1 VESSVLH
8 QTWMADGR
16 NLMTTLFQ
24 DVRYGLRLLW
34 KSPGFTIVAVLSLAL
49 GVGANTAIFSI
60 VDAVLLRSL
69 PFSHPDRL
77 VKIVANNR
85 GVGARDIGLSVPEF
99 DDLRLRAGIFE
110 QVSAL
115 NGGPA
120 NLTGGERPQH
130 LELLEVSP
138 NYFSMLGT
146 SAHIGR
152 VFGPGDEAP
161 GFAEAAVIS
170 DSLWASGFGRDPG
183 VLGRKMLL
191 DNDPYTIVGVLPPGF
206 HHPGPTLATDVEI
219 WITAGFRADP
229 FPKPDRSLRSLPG
242 AIGLLKPGISR
253 EQAQARLNA
262 FTAQLR
268 AEYATDY
275 PAGSDWSIE
284 IEPLQESLVGNVR
297 PMLLVLMGAVALV
310 ILLASVNV
318 ANLLLARASGRQR
331 EMAVRRALGATRSRL
346 ILQML
351 TESLILSLVSGVV
364 GLLTGIAALRFVPF
378 LPGRIP
384 RLTEVQVDWTVL
396 GFALFVSLLAGLGFG
411 LVPALQSSKAE
422 IAVAIREGARGS
434 GTSRKTKRLRGLLIA
449 SESALAVVLMVGA
462 GLLLRT
468 FWGLLQQNPGFNPS
482 RIVAANLYLPVPNNP
497 DLDRYAKSEVFNTFV
512 REAVRRIGGLPG
524 IDLASMTTDLPVAHL
539 SRRRAVDI
547 EDRPDESR
555 KGLFSEITSV
565 TPEHFKL
572 LQASLVRG
580 RYFTEDDDTG
590 KQQVAIVD
598 ESTARTYWPDQ
609 DPVGRRLSMRSPR
622 GAASPPCIVVGV
634 IKDIKSDG
642 LDQSGAPH
650 IYRPIYQFPGP
661 RSLSLIV
668 TVRTSLSAAT
678 LEPLIR
684 RELQAVDPDL
694 PVFNV
699 RTMNEVIDGSL
710 SSRRFSAELVGVFA
724 VVALLLAS
732 VGIYGLLAYMVG
744 QRAHEIGVRMAL
756 GATPSIIGKMIVS
769 RGVGLAGI
777 GVGLGLILS
786 GIMAP
791 LISSLLYGVTPFDPE
806 VFVAVPLILMVVV
819 LLASYIPARRAARV
833 NPIVALRAS

>member
-1 VESSVLH
+1 
-8 QTWMADGR
+8 
-16 NLMTTLFQ
+16 MTTLFQ
-24 DVRYGLRLLW
+24 DVRYSLRVLW

-60 VDAVLLRSL
+60 VNAVLLRSL
-69 PFSHPDRL
+69 PFPHPDRL

-99 DDLRLRAGIFE
+99 DDLRSRAGVFD
-110 QVSAL
+110 QVTATQD
-115 NGGPA
+115 GPT
-120 NLTGGERPQH
+120 NLTGGVRPQH

-138 NYFSMLGT
+138 NYFSMLGA

-152 VFGPGDEAP
+152 VFGPSDEVP

-170 DSLWASGFGRDPG
+170 DSLWASGFGRNPG
-183 VLGRKMLL
+183 ILGRKLQL

-206 HHPGPTLATDVEI
+206 HHPGRTVATDVEI
-219 WITAGFRADP
+219 WVACGFRADP
-229 FPKPDRSLRSLPG
+229 YPKPDRSLRVLPG

-253 EQAQARLNA
+253 EQAQSRLNA
-262 FTAQLR
+262 FAAQLR

-275 PAGSDWSIE
+275 PAGSGWSIE
-284 IEPLQESLVGNVR
+284 AEPLQDALVGNVR
-297 PMLLVLMGAVALV
+297 PMLLMLMGAVVLI
-310 ILLASVNV
+310 ILLASVNI

-331 EMAVRRALGATRSRL
+331 EMAVRLAMGASRSRMIRQL
-346 ILQML
+346 L
-351 TESLILSLVSGVV
+351 TESVILSLASGVV
-364 GLLTGIAALRFVPF
+364 GVLTAMVALHFVQF
-378 LPGRIP
+378 LPARIP
-384 RLTEVQVDWTVL
+384 RLAEVQMDWTVL
-396 GFALFVSLLAGLGFG
+396 GFALLVSLLAGLGFG

-434 GTSRKTKRLRGLLIA
+434 GTSGKTNRLRGLLIA

-468 FWGLLQQNPGFNPS
+468 FWGLLQENPGFNPS
-482 RIVAANLYLPVPNNP
+482 RIVAANFYLPVPNNP
-497 DLDRYAKSEVFNTFV
+497 DMDRYAKPDIFNSFV
-512 REAVRRIGGLPG
+512 REAVRRLSAIPG
-524 IDLASMTTDLPVAHL
+524 VDLASMTTDLPVTHL
-539 SRRRAVDI
+539 SRRRPVNI
-547 EDRPDESR
+547 EDRPDESG

-565 TPEHFKL
+565 TPEYFKV

-590 KQQVAIVD
+590 KQPVAIVD
-598 ESTARTYWPDQ
+598 ESTARTYWPDR
-609 DPVGRRLSMRSPR
+609 DPIGRRLSIRS
-622 GAASPPCIVVGV
+622 AANPPWCTVVGV

-650 IYRPIYQFPGP
+650 IYRPIYQFPGSRALS
-661 RSLSLIV
+661 RSV
-668 TVRTSLSAAT
+668 TVRTSLSAASM
-678 LEPLIR
+678 EPLIR
-684 RELQAVDPDL
+684 REIQALDPDL

-710 SSRRFSAELVGVFA
+710 ASRRFSAELVGVFA

-756 GATPSIIGKMIVS
+756 GALPSTIGKMIVS
-769 RGVGLAGI
+769 RGVGLSGVGVGI
-777 GVGLGLILS
+777 GLLLS
-786 GIMAP
+786 GIIAP
-791 LISSLLYGVTPFDPE
+791 MISTLLYGVRPLDPE
-806 VFVAVPLILMVVV
+806 VFLAVPLILMVVA

-833 NPIVALRAS
+833 SPIVALRES

>member
-1 VESSVLH
+1 
-8 QTWMADGR
+8 
-16 NLMTTLFQ
+16 MTTLFQ

-60 VDAVLLRSL
+60 VNAVLLRSL

-85 GVGARDIGLSVPEF
+85 GVGAQDIGLSVPEL
-99 DDLRLRAGIFE
+99 DDLRTRAGVFD
-110 QVSAL
+110 QVTATQ
-115 NGGPA
+115 GGPT

-170 DSLWASGFGRDPG
+170 DSLWARGFGRDPG
-183 VLGRKMLL
+183 VLGRRLQL

-206 HHPGPTLATDVEI
+206 RHPGRTVTTDVEI

-229 FPKPDRSLRSLPG
+229 FPKPDRSLRFLPG
-242 AIGLLKPGISR
+242 AIGLLKPGISL
-253 EQAQARLNA
+253 EQAQSRLDA
-262 FTAQLR
+262 FASQLR

-275 PAGSDWSIE
+275 PAGSGWSIE
-284 IEPLQESLVGNVR
+284 AEPLQESLVGNVR
-297 PMLLVLMGAVALV
+297 PMLLVLMGAVVLI

-331 EMAVRRALGATRSRL
+331 EMAVRLAMGATRSHMIRQL
-346 ILQML
+346 L
-351 TESLILSLVSGVV
+351 TESMILSLVSGVV
-364 GLLTGIAALRFVPF
+364 GVLTAIAALHFVQF
-378 LPGRIP
+378 LPARIP
-384 RLTEVQVDWTVL
+384 RLAEVQVDWTVL
-396 GFALFVSLLAGLGFG
+396 AFALLVSLLAGLGFG

-434 GTSRKTKRLRGLLIA
+434 GTSGKTNRLRGLLIA

-468 FWGLLQQNPGFNPS
+468 FWGLLQENPGFNPS

-497 DLDRYAKSEVFNTFV
+497 DMDRYAKPEILNSFV
-512 REAVRRIGGLPG
+512 REAVRRVSAIPG
-524 IDLASMTTDLPVAHL
+524 VDLASITTDLPVTHL
-539 SRRRAVDI
+539 SRRRPVNI
-547 EDRPDESR
+547 EDRPDESG

-565 TPEHFKL
+565 TPEYFKV

-590 KQQVAIVD
+590 KQPVAIVD
-598 ESTARTYWPDQ
+598 ESTARTYWPDR
-609 DPVGRRLSMRSPR
+609 DPIGRRLSIRSIR
-622 GAASPPCIVVGV
+622 GAANPPWCTVVGV

-661 RSLSLIV
+661 RSLSLSV
-668 TVRTSLSAAT
+668 TVRTSLPAT
-678 LEPLIR
+678 SLEPLIR
-684 RELQAVDPDL
+684 REIQAVDPDL

-710 SSRRFSAELVGVFA
+710 ASRRFSAELVGVFA

-756 GATPSIIGKMIVS
+756 GATPSTIGKMIVS
-769 RGVGLAGI
+769 RGAGLAGI
-777 GVGLGLILS
+777 GVVVGLILS

-791 LISSLLYGVTPFDPE
+791 LISSLLYGVRPIDPE
-806 VFVAVPLILMVVV
+806 VFIAVPLILMVVV

-833 NPIVALRAS
+833 SPIVALRES

>member
-1 VESSVLH
+1 
-8 QTWMADGR
+8 
-16 NLMTTLFQ
+16 MTTLFQ

-60 VDAVLLRSL
+60 VNAVLLRSL

-85 GVGARDIGLSVPEF
+85 GVGAQDIGLSVPEL
-99 DDLRLRAGIFE
+99 DDLRTRAGVFD
-110 QVSAL
+110 QVTATQ
-115 NGGPA
+115 GGPT

-170 DSLWASGFGRDPG
+170 DSLWARGFGRDPG
-183 VLGRKMLL
+183 VLGRRLQL

-206 HHPGPTLATDVEI
+206 RHPGRTVATDVEI

-229 FPKPDRSLRSLPG
+229 FPKPDRSLRYLPG
-242 AIGLLKPGISR
+242 AIGLLKPGISL
-253 EQAQARLNA
+253 EQAQSRLNA

-275 PAGSDWSIE
+275 PAGSGWSIE
-284 IEPLQESLVGNVR
+284 VEPLQESLVGNVR
-297 PMLLVLMGAVALV
+297 PMLLVLMGAVVLI
-310 ILLASVNV
+310 ILLALVNV

-331 EMAVRRALGATRSRL
+331 EMAVRLAMGATRSRMIRQL
-346 ILQML
+346 L
-351 TESLILSLVSGVV
+351 TESMILSLVSGVV
-364 GLLTGIAALRFVPF
+364 GVLTAIAALHFVQF
-378 LPGRIP
+378 LPARIP
-384 RLTEVQVDWTVL
+384 RLAEVQVDWTVL
-396 GFALFVSLLAGLGFG
+396 AFALLVSLLAGLWFG

-434 GTSRKTKRLRGLLIA
+434 GTSGKTNRLRGLLIA

-468 FWGLLQQNPGFNPS
+468 FWGLLQENPGFNPS

-497 DLDRYAKSEVFNTFV
+497 DMDRYAKPEILNSFV
-512 REAVRRIGGLPG
+512 REAVRRVSAIPRV
-524 IDLASMTTDLPVAHL
+524 DLASMTTDLPVTHL
-539 SRRRAVDI
+539 SRRRPVNI
-547 EDRPDESR
+547 EDRPDESG

-565 TPEHFKL
+565 TPEYFKV

-590 KQQVAIVD
+590 KQPVAIVD
-598 ESTARTYWPDQ
+598 ESAARTYWPDS
-609 DPVGRRLSMRSPR
+609 DPIGRRLSIRSTR
-622 GAASPPCIVVGV
+622 GAANPPWCTVVGV

-661 RSLSLIV
+661 RSLSLSV
-668 TVRTSLSAAT
+668 TVRTSLPAT
-678 LEPLIR
+678 SLEPLIR
-684 RELQAVDPDL
+684 REIQAIDPDL

-710 SSRRFSAELVGVFA
+710 ASRRFSAELVGVFA

-756 GATPSIIGKMIVS
+756 GATPSTIGKMIVS
-769 RGVGLAGI
+769 RGASLAGI
-777 GVGLGLILS
+777 GVVIGLILS

-791 LISSLLYGVTPFDPE
+791 LISSLLYGVRPIDPE
-806 VFVAVPLILMVVV
+806 VFIAVPLILMVVV

-833 NPIVALRAS
+833 SPIVALRES

>member
-1 VESSVLH
+1 
-8 QTWMADGR
+8 
-16 NLMTTLFQ
+16 MTTLFQ

-60 VDAVLLRSL
+60 VNAVLLRSL

-85 GVGARDIGLSVPEF
+85 GVGAQDIGLSVPEL
-99 DDLRLRAGIFE
+99 DDLRTRAGVFD
-110 QVSAL
+110 QVTATQ
-115 NGGPA
+115 GGPT

-170 DSLWASGFGRDPG
+170 DSLWARGFGRDPG
-183 VLGRKMLL
+183 VLGRRLQL

-206 HHPGPTLATDVEI
+206 RHPGRTVTTDVEI

-229 FPKPDRSLRSLPG
+229 FPKPDRSLRYLPG
-242 AIGLLKPGISR
+242 AIGLLKPGISL
-253 EQAQARLNA
+253 EQAQSRLNA

-275 PAGSDWSIE
+275 PAGSGWSIE
-284 IEPLQESLVGNVR
+284 VEPLQESLVGNVR
-297 PMLLVLMGAVALV
+297 PMLLVLMGAVVLI
-310 ILLASVNV
+310 ILLALVNV

-331 EMAVRRALGATRSRL
+331 EMAVRLAMGATRSRMIRQL
-346 ILQML
+346 L
-351 TESLILSLVSGVV
+351 TESMILSLVSGVV
-364 GLLTGIAALRFVPF
+364 GVLTAIAALHFVQF
-378 LPGRIP
+378 LPARIP
-384 RLTEVQVDWTVL
+384 RLAEVQVDWTVL
-396 GFALFVSLLAGLGFG
+396 AFALLVSLLAGLGFG

-434 GTSRKTKRLRGLLIA
+434 GTSGKTNRLRGLLIA

-468 FWGLLQQNPGFNPS
+468 FWGLLQENPGFNPS

-497 DLDRYAKSEVFNTFV
+497 DMDRYAKPEILNSFV
-512 REAVRRIGGLPG
+512 REAVRRVSAIPRV
-524 IDLASMTTDLPVAHL
+524 DLASMTTDLPVTHL
-539 SRRRAVDI
+539 SRRRPVNI
-547 EDRPDESR
+547 EDRPDESG

-565 TPEHFKL
+565 TPEYFKV

-590 KQQVAIVD
+590 KQPVAIVD
-598 ESTARTYWPDQ
+598 ESAARTYWPDR
-609 DPVGRRLSMRSPR
+609 DPIGRRLSIRSTR
-622 GAASPPCIVVGV
+622 GAANPPWCTVVGV

-661 RSLSLIV
+661 RSLSLSV
-668 TVRTSLSAAT
+668 TVRTSLPAT
-678 LEPLIR
+678 SLEPLIR
-684 RELQAVDPDL
+684 REIQAIDPDL

-710 SSRRFSAELVGVFA
+710 ASRRFSAELVGVFA

-756 GATPSIIGKMIVS
+756 GATPSTIGKMIVS
-769 RGVGLAGI
+769 RGASLAGI
-777 GVGLGLILS
+777 GVVIGLILS

-791 LISSLLYGVTPFDPE
+791 LISSLLYGVRPIDPE
-806 VFVAVPLILMVVV
+806 VFIAVPLILMVVV

-833 NPIVALRAS
+833 SPIVALRES